1 MELGVNFSILYDVRV
16 AHSGYHLFEG
26 NQKLLPNQRNTRYIT
41 KEFTFV
47 ILNDF
52 LSMERLDFCNEW
64 GALVEEG
71 EDATEFINLKKKFAS
86 VEKSRSEGEYPSFNT
101 NFDCSWTYNKD
112 GNLCPAFIPKNLSEA
127 LTITWHLSIQYSELT
142 KECLHYREFG
152 MRKGCKK
159 IFTAKSNKR
168 FCSNACGSVYA
179 TKMGNLARNEIE
191 SNSNK
196 ALQKI
201 HDKLMED
208 KK

>member
-16 AHSGYHLFEG
+16 AHSGYYLSED
-26 NQKLLPNQRNTRYIT
+26 NQKLLPNHRNTRYIT

-52 LSMERLDFCNEW
+52 LSIIKTKRIGDYTLTDDDNRLWFCNQW
-64 GALVEEG
+64 GPLVSEG
-71 EDATEFINLKKKFAS
+71 EDASEFINLKKKFTS

-179 TKMGNLARNEIE
+179 TKMNN
-191 SNSNK
+191 
-196 ALQKI
+196 
-201 HDKLMED
+201 KLMED

>member
-16 AHSGYHLFEG
+16 AHSGYYLSED
-26 NQKLLPNQRNTRYIT
+26 NQKLLPNHRNTRYIT

-159 IFTAKSNKR
+159 IFKAKSNKR

>member
-16 AHSGYHLFEG
+16 AHSGYYLSEDTE
-26 NQKLLPNQRNTRYIT
+26 KLLKNHKSSRYIT

-71 EDATEFINLKKKFAS
+71 EDASAFNNLRKKFAS
-86 VEKSRSEGEYPSFNT
+86 VEKSRSEGKYPSFNT

-179 TKMGNLARNEIE
+179 TKMNN
-191 SNSNK
+191 
-196 ALQKI
+196 
-201 HDKLMED
+201 KLMED

>member
-16 AHSGYHLFEG
+16 AHSGYYLSED
-26 NQKLLPNQRNTRYIT
+26 NRKLLPNHRNTRYIT

-86 VEKSRSEGEYPSFNT
+86 IEKSRSKGEYPSFNT

-179 TKMGNLARNEIE
+179 TKMGNLGRNEME
-191 SNSNK
+191 SNTNK

-201 HDKLMED
+201 HDKLMEN

>member
-16 AHSGYHLFEG
+16 AHSGYYLSED
-26 NQKLLPNQRNTRYIT
+26 NQKLLPNHRNTRYIT